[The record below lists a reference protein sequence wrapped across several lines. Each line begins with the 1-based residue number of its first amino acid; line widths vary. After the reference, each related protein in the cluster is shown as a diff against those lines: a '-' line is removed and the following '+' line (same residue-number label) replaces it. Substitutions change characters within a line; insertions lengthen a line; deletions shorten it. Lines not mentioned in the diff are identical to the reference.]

1 MLRIDLA
8 RVLSWAELF
17 FRNYYILVLSFC
29 CLRF

>member
-1 MLRIDLA
+1 MLRIDSA
-8 RVLSWAELF
+8 RVLFCSEPF